1 MSSWHYALKQDKELA
16 EESANTLD
24 ESNISNQ
31 LFLTLLNPEPLLAKV
46 LLTVSSSS
54 WPLTFPPDNVIR
66 YFFLQ
71 MLPTSAYWPKF
82 LGACGRLA
90 VFEVLTPKINHKC
103 ARFASRIWESRWK
116 IMPRLLGEK
125 EQNFLFIWSGLIKNS
140 EMSLHSWHEWLQ
152 AGNAFDRE
160 RAGTFLLSHRL
171 GSRKL
176 CRHNW
181 HHESE
186 FKILSSSKKTSQSL
200 NLARQVSL
208 VDLEHLIVVNTSRL
222 WAERADPHISD
233 NWGSR

>member
-1 MSSWHYALKQDKELA
+1 MWKIYLQKNLVKISRLIWLRVDYHILFSSDA
-16 EESANTLD
+16 ANLC
-24 ESNISNQ
+24 
-31 LFLTLLNPEPLLAKV
+31 LLAKV
-46 LLTVSSSS
+46 SGCLWAFGCFWGSYSENKPQMCKICIQDMGEPLKNYASSPWRKRAELSFH
-54 WPLTFPPDNVIR
+54 LIR
-66 YFFLQ
+66 FD
-71 MLPTSAYWPKF
+71 
-82 LGACGRLA
+82 
-90 VFEVLTPKINHKC
+90 
-103 ARFASRIWESRWK
+103 
-116 IMPRLLGEK
+116 
-125 EQNFLFIWSGLIKNS
+125 KNS
-140 EMSLHSWHEWLQ
+140 EKSLHSWHEWLQ

>member
-1 MSSWHYALKQDKELA
+1 MIILNLDSVKLTLYALKQDKELA

-46 LLTVSSSS
+46 LLTISSSS

-125 EQNFLFIWSGLIKNS
+125 EQNFLFIWSGLIKILRRVCTVDTSGCRLAMLLTENELGLS
-140 EMSLHSWHEWLQ
+140 FYLTDWAPENFAVTTDTMKVSSRFSPH
-152 AGNAFDRE
+152 RRKPR
-160 RAGTFLLSHRL
+160 RA
-171 GSRKL
+171 
-176 CRHNW
+176 W
-181 HHESE
+181 
-186 FKILSSSKKTSQSL
+186 IL
-200 NLARQVSL
+200 LARSL
-208 VDLEHLIVVNTSRL
+208 WLIWST
-222 WAERADPHISD
+222 
-233 NWGSR
+233 